1 MRSSYLGIPVFAC
14 AAFMCASA
22 SAELMDRPAGFKIG
36 QHMTLKPYVAVSTTY
51 DSNAEGRNEGRE
63 NVCWT
68 VSPGLGLDYVA
79 ENWTLTANVQY
90 QYNAYS
96 RKRVYGSQNY
106 HGISENV
113 AYKWSNAKAG
123 ERGWALMLAQSYNKT
138 REDSVAYSGLEYGTD
153 RQTFNVSGAV
163 QRRFGSGLHA
173 DLMAGYY
180 WLDYDNDSNSQ
191 VASLYGWDRVMAGGE
206 FGWAPSKWLDLLL
219 SASYQYYTQD
229 NTTSTYY
236 GSYLNTPSCESE
248 GLTFQGGFASWA
260 TDHISYR
267 LLAGWSRFD
276 YGRNSGGGAANG
288 FVYTA
293 SANWN
298 ITETWKTML
307 LATSYYQPTERDYGS
322 SQRVDSFSWGIA
334 HSMVRNKLNATFD
347 IAYRHE
353 SPEYTWRS
361 SYGAVAV
368 SDYSIDNV
376 TYRLGLNYIL
386 NRYLSLFTSVSYR
399 KSVGSGA
406 SNSRAEYY
414 TYERF
419 TGTLGLKFTY

>member
-1 MRSSYLGIPVFAC
+1 MRSAYFGVPILAC
-14 AAFMCASA
+14 ATLVCASA

-36 QHMTLKPYVAVSTTY
+36 QRMTLKPYVAVSTTY
-51 DSNAEGRNEGRE
+51 DSKAEGRNDGPE
-63 NVCWT
+63 NVFWT
-68 VSPGLGLDYVA
+68 VSPGLGLDYLA

-90 QYNAYS
+90 QYNAYA
-96 RKRVYGSQNY
+96 RDRLYGAQDY

-123 ERGWALMLAQSYNKT
+123 ERGWALMLSQSYQKT
-138 REDSVAYSGLEYGTD
+138 MEDTVAYSGLEYGTD
-153 RQTFNVSGAV
+153 RQTFNIAGAL
-163 QRRFGSGLHA
+163 QRRFGTGLHA
-173 DLMAGYY
+173 DLHAGYY
-180 WLDYDNDSNSQ
+180 WLEYDNESDTPQ
-191 VASLYGWDRVMAGGE
+191 YLYGWDRAMAGGE

-219 SASYQYYTQD
+219 AANYQYYTQD

-236 GSYLNTPSCESE
+236 GNYMNTPSGESE
-248 GLTFQGGFASWA
+248 GYTFQGGFASWA

-267 LLAGWSRFD
+267 VLAGWSRFN
-276 YGRNSGGGAANG
+276 YGRNSGGSTADG

-298 ITETWKTML
+298 ITETWKTTL

-322 SQRVDSFSWGIA
+322 SQRVDGLSWGIS
-334 HSMVRNKLNATFD
+334 HSMVRDKLNATFD

-353 SPEYTWRS
+353 TPEYTWRD
-361 SYGAVAV
+361 SYGNVAA
-368 SDYSIDNV
+368 SDYSLESV

-386 NRYLSLFTSVSYR
+386 NRYLSLYSSISYR
-399 KSVGSGA
+399 KSVGRGA
-406 SNSRAEYY
+406 SVQRAEYY

-419 TGTLGLKFTY
+419 TGMIGLKFTY